1 MEGVAVCDSIPI
13 SQFCFQLSNEYFILA
28 CRKKA
33 YSEGRVHAN
42 ELQGADIY
50 AKKSHTTGADAKK
63 LHAAAANAKESLAAA
78 SHSPCVPPRG
88 NLDCDLM
95 DEEDIFVDDE
105 VVSVDIGLRDEA
117 DPQEAAWKNQSEEL
131 KVEPILYADTAA
143 AQTPVD
149 GNTDFKLNIVYDK
162 ENPRIKVNEYFPTM
176 EDFRMALRQYG
187 INKGFQVHKVK
198 TDKTRYRAECKA
210 TGCPWRIVARKLR
223 GLPAVVVLL

>member
-33 YSEGRVHAN
+33 YSEGCVHAN

-78 SHSPCVPPRG
+78 SHSPCVPPQR

-105 VVSVDIGLRDEA
+105 VVSVDIGLRPET
-117 DPQEAAWKNQSEEL
+117 DPQATARKNQSEEL
-131 KVEPILYADTAA
+131 QVEPIFYTDTAA

-149 GNTDFKLNIVYDK
+149 DNADVKFTIVYDK
-162 ENPRIKVNEYFPTM
+162 ENPRIKVNEYFLTM

-198 TDKTRYRAECKA
+198 TDKTRYRAQCKA
-210 TGCPWRIVARKLR
+210 TGCPWRIVAHKLR